1 MEEQMADGLPYL
13 LGVKNLD
20 AILEKIKTAGTPPKF
35 TVDFLKTSL
44 GFTSSSDRGV
54 IKILRTLGFLTADGV
69 PTARY
74 NEFRQSSTSGRAM
87 ATGLREGWAP
97 IFLADQQA
105 HTKTSTQLKEIFKN
119 VTGKAEAVAEKMATT
134 FKALAPKADFAA
146 PSAPLAVDDT
156 ADHSDKET
164 EGGKRTS
171 STRSGMAL
179 HHDIHIHLPPSSDV
193 AVFTA
198 IFRALREELRD

>member
-1 MEEQMADGLPYL
+1 MADDLPYM
-13 LGVKNLD
+13 LGIKNLD
-20 AILEKIKTAGTPPKF
+20 SMLDKIKTAGTPPKF

-54 IKILRTLGFLTADGV
+54 IKVLRTLGFLASDGV

-87 ATGLREGWAP
+87 AAGLREGWAP

-105 HTKTSTQLKEIFKN
+105 HTRTSTQLKEVFKN

-134 FKALAPKADFAA
+134 FKALAQKADFAA
-146 PSAPLAVDDT
+146 PAALPSLREHDT
-156 ADHSDKET
+156 TDHGEKEVV
-164 EGGKRTS
+164 GGKRPS
-171 STRSGMAL
+171 STRSGVAL

-198 IFRALREELRD
+198 IFRALREELLD